1 MAISRLGRAA
11 VAVSGLAALAAA
23 VIWFGIL
30 KRDGPPGSALR
41 EAAAPRAPADAPAA
55 SRQAAPTSG
64 QAESQVARLP
74 DRAGTPSTSAPHA
87 AVPSPAPVPPADAQP
102 TTPPRSSAIPPSF
115 DIVRVEPSGESVIA
129 GRTAPGATVEL
140 LRNGKSHARIASD
153 ASGLFAF
160 VPPPFPPGS
169 HEVVLQSTAPDGT
182 RTQSRESVTIVIAE
196 KKNAKPLVALATPDR
211 PTVVLSEPEPPAATS
226 QPRPGSPEPQ
236 AQTAAAPDAAKVERP
251 EPPAPA
257 SPSLS
262 AVAPPSSPPST
273 PAPQPGTASASAG
286 APAALPSAAAPPGAA
301 SPPAPP
307 VPAAPRPRS
316 NIRIASVEADEGGRL
331 FVSGQAAP
339 GATVRLYLNDTMI
352 APGGAG
358 ADGRVSFAIGRGMR
372 PGSYRVRLDD
382 VDPVSGEVKS
392 RAEVEFR
399 VPAPVTVELPP
410 AAPPYVTRSTDA
422 EPPGRVAA
430 APPFELPGARSSA
443 AVSAPNGTPSSS
455 PAQDTVRPQRRSASG
470 PPPGH
475 GIPGQPPAP
484 TAGRPSI
491 AAPTGPADGAPASAR
506 VARAPD
512 GSAGVPATP
521 STTASAVQRQLDAN
535 TVMIP
540 EVNTAIVS
548 RGENLW
554 SISRRVYGRG
564 VRYTVIYNAN
574 EEQIRNPNLI
584 YPGQVFVLPAENAD
598 GAAR

>member
-55 SRQAAPTSG
+55 SRQTAPTSG

-102 TTPPRSSAIPPSF
+102 TTPPRSSAIPPSL

-226 QPRPGSPEPQ
+226 QPRPGSPRPGLPEPQ

-251 EPPAPA
+251 EPPAPP

-339 GATVRLYLNDTMI
+339 GATVRLYLNETMI

-410 AAPPYVTRSTDA
+410 AAQPYVTRPA
-422 EPPGRVAA
+422 EPAPPARVAA
-430 APPFELPGARSSA
+430 APPDAQSSGGSGAAR
-443 AVSAPNGTPSSS
+443 APTEAP
-455 PAQDTVRPQRRSASG
+455 G
-470 PPPGH
+470 PPPAQEAAA
-475 GIPGQPPAP
+475 PQPRAGSAPPPHSALAAERAPTPAP
-484 TAGRPSI
+484 GDPAGAERS
-491 AAPTGPADGAPASAR
+491 
-506 VARAPD
+506 
-512 GSAGVPATP
+512 P

-554 SISRRVYGRG
+554 RISRRVYGRG

-574 EEQIRNPNLI
+574 EEQIGNRR
-584 YPGQVFVLPAENAD
+584 AKMAD
-598 GAAR
+598 KSGRLLTPIESATGR